1 MRNGEDSPA
10 LAFRQGGESE
20 RMSDGL
26 QCSRLDNQGCVPM
39 INYFLLIMAAVVGIV
54 VFDDDPSGVSIQ
66 EWVLFAVM
74 LYALRGLLISLR
86 KFIRENT

>member
-1 MRNGEDSPA
+1 
-10 LAFRQGGESE
+10 
-20 RMSDGL
+20 
-26 QCSRLDNQGCVPM
+26 M

-54 VFDDDPSGVSIQ
+54 VFDDDPSAVSTQ

-86 KFIRENT
+86 KFIRDNT